1 MATAGVTVP
10 ADEDARLAAVRRY
23 DVLDTP
29 PDGAFDRITAL
40 AARLCRTPISTLSI
54 VDEDRIWFKSTEGV
68 DVDEVGR
75 DPGLC
80 ASAIIHD
87 EAYVV
92 TDAAADPRTLDNPL
106 VRGELGLRFYAGI
119 PLTTADG
126 YRLGTLNVIDA
137 EPREVTGEELAT
149 LRDLAAIVVDELEL
163 RLAARRAVSLE
174 ADRRMAVLRQDL
186 MDGVS
191 HEMRT
196 PIAVLQGIASL
207 RPSDGE
213 LDVGSLQAMMAR
225 HVGRLEWLVNQYLD
239 FTRLEAGDVPRLRA
253 EPVDLAGVVREAVE
267 LGEDDVRVEVEV
279 DEGLPP
285 AVASHSHIL
294 QIVSELLVN
303 AARFSPVDA
312 AVRVHVRAT
321 DDGAVAV
328 TVADEGPGVDP
339 DDAERIFARFHRG
352 PSSSGSGIGLY
363 VSRALAEAQ
372 DGRLELDP
380 GPRDGARFTL
390 SLPTAAP

>member
-1 MATAGVTVP
+1 MATAGATVP

-40 AARLCRTPISTLSI
+40 AARLCRTPISTISI
-54 VDEDRIWFKSTEGV
+54 VDEDRIWFKSTEGI

-106 VRGELGLRFYAGI
+106 VRGELGLRCYAGI

-285 AVASHSHIL
+285 AVASHSHVL

-303 AARFSPVDA
+303 AARFSPPDA